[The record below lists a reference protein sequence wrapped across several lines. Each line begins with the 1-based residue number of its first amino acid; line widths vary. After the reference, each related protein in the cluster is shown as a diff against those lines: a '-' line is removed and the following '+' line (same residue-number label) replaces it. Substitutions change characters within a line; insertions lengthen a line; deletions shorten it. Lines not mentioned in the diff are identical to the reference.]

1 MAKKVIKLTESK
13 LKEMI
18 ENATLQALDKQLLAE
33 NRNFERAKKAVRTYC
48 NPRDNDE
55 IFIIIHD
62 TQHNVPYSRICKD
75 KYLEGVIR
83 LIYNEELDESQM
95 ETINDILNVI
105 SNNTNYI
112 LKYNGDFNGLY
123 YEELLFEFYDE
134 IENLL
139 QKERETSAK
148 QEYIPN
154 QSYSVIEIKNF
165 SDASKFSKCVDWCIV
180 RSKFDF
186 ETYTTHGETFYFCLK
201 DGYEKISCLKG
212 EGHPLDSYGLSMIA
226 VSVRKNGRLAT
237 CTTRWNEASNGNRIL
252 TIQQISQ
259 LLGMDFYSVFKP
271 KR

>member
-1 MAKKVIKLTESK
+1 MAKKVIKLTESE

-18 ENATLQALDKQLLAE
+18 KNATLQALDKQLLAE

-55 IFIIIHD
+55 IFVIHFASP
-62 TQHNVPYSRICKD
+62 TSF
-75 KYLEGVIR
+75 
-83 LIYNEELDESQM
+83 S
-95 ETINDILNVI
+95 
-105 SNNTNYI
+105 
-112 LKYNGDFNGLY
+112 
-123 YEELLFEFYDE
+123 
-134 IENLL
+134 
-139 QKERETSAK
+139 TSAK

-165 SDASKFSKCVDWCIV
+165 SNASNFSKCVDWCIV

-201 DGYEKISCLKG
+201 DGYEKISYLKG
-212 EGHPLDSYGLSMIA
+212 EGHPLDNYGLSMIT
-226 VSVRKNGRLAT
+226 VSVRKNGRFAT
-237 CTTRWNEASNGNRIL
+237 CTTRWNESSNGSRIL
-252 TIQQISQ
+252 TPQQISQ